1 MMSEENTALGGAF
14 ILVDYDKNVAACP
27 SSGVLEQTEKV
38 HAAILERTDAS
49 LERTEK
55 VHAATLERTEKL
67 YAVILERMDRLE
79 AALQQSEE
87 RIEGMLKQDIEF
99 RNVRARNTLIRRH
112 IPFHFQAD
120 HHG

>member
-38 HAAILERTDAS
+38 HAAIMERTDAS
-49 LERTEK
+49 MERI
-55 VHAATLERTEKL
+55 EKL
-67 YAVILERMDRLE
+67 YATILERMDRLE
-79 AALQQSEE
+79 VAMRQSEE